1 MFDFRL
7 SQVGK
12 RPLAEVASRFFI
24 TSVFLTADMAKP
36 ETTLP
41 VAVETREEILRP
53 LLRGGETYD
62 ELLRKMARQYEP
74 ETPEVNV

>member
-1 MFDFRL
+1 M
-7 SQVGK
+7 
-12 RPLAEVASRFFI
+12 E
-24 TSVFLTADMAKP
+24 P

-53 LLRGGETYD
+53 LKRGGETYD
-62 ELLRKMARQYEP
+62 ELLRKMAREYEP